1 MQFTSCNF
9 SLFKVYTIPLGGMI
23 VRQPVAIGG
32 SGSTYVWGH
41 IDAAYRPNMTKE
53 ETVDFVKKSKY
64 DLFSV
69 LSDFI
74 ISCLQCSQGAAFSLQ

>member
-1 MQFTSCNF
+1 
-9 SLFKVYTIPLGGMI
+9 MI

-53 ETVDFVKKSKY
+53 ETVDFVKNIVCWSP
-64 DLFSV
+64 
-69 LSDFI
+69 
-74 ISCLQCSQGAAFSLQ
+74 SQSFPLRSELRAHKPNFG